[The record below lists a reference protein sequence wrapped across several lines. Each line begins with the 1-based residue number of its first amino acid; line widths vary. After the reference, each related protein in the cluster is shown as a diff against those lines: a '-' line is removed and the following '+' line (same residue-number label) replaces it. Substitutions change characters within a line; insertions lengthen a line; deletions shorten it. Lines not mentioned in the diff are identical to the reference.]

1 MSSAKQVFWYRNRE
15 LWFKIIELLIIVS
28 STFIAWRAL
37 TRNTE
42 GILTSS
48 STQLFDADTQVEK
61 EEFDGADKALW
72 TIYSRPVTT
81 DPTLYCQQLLGAIAK
96 QSKSIVNTPNA
107 GLLYQKL
114 IALNPPDDE
123 VQDIGFAE

>member
-1 MSSAKQVFWYRNRE
+1 
-15 LWFKIIELLIIVS
+15 L
-28 STFIAWRAL
+28 STI
-37 TRNTE
+37 T
-42 GILTSS
+42 
-48 STQLFDADTQVEK
+48 
-61 EEFDGADKALW
+61 
-72 TIYSRPVTT
+72 
-81 DPTLYCQQLLGAIAK
+81 GAIAK

>member
-1 MSSAKQVFWYRNRE
+1 MNKNKIRPSSRRFATTWSGAHSRADFIATTMSSAKQVFWYRNRE
-15 LWFKIIELLIIVS
+15 
-28 STFIAWRAL
+28 
-37 TRNTE
+37 
-42 GILTSS
+42 
-48 STQLFDADTQVEK
+48 
-61 EEFDGADKALW
+61 LW